1 MDMAVMQKIV
11 DSLSVKELLAVKEK
25 IEERLVRNID
35 FKEFMEQIIEQRF
48 AEGLVCPRC
57 GGKHI
62 KKFGFDSRGNQRYS
76 CKNCGTFIP
85 TTKTVFANSKI
96 PAGKWLK
103 YAECMNR
110 KYSLRKSAEIAE
122 VSLKTAFNMRHKILE
137 AIQQSMGIDELSG
150 VVEMDETFFAE
161 SFKGNHKKGNPNWK
175 APRKSGKS
183 RKRGKQ
189 VEYRGISHEQVCVSV
204 AMDRNGALVTAPACN
219 GRLTIKVLDKLYEGK
234 IEPNST
240 ICADSHNAYKK
251 FADGVP
257 ADLIQIERG
266 QHKKGIYHINNIN
279 SMHSKIKTWIRPFN
293 GVATKYLGHY
303 MYWFNWC
310 EKNRRV
316 DRTEKGRRLILDS
329 FSSTITYTQADVRA
343 TKAF

>member
-1 MDMAVMQKIV
+1 M
-11 DSLSVKELLAVKEK
+11 
-25 IEERLVRNID
+25 
-35 FKEFMEQIIEQRF
+35 
-48 AEGLVCPRC
+48 
-57 GGKHI
+57 
-62 KKFGFDSRGNQRYS
+62 
-76 CKNCGTFIP
+76 
-85 TTKTVFANSKI
+85 
-96 PAGKWLK
+96 
-103 YAECMNR
+103 
-110 KYSLRKSAEIAE
+110 
-122 VSLKTAFNMRHKILE
+122 
-137 AIQQSMGIDELSG
+137 
-150 VVEMDETFFAE
+150 
-161 SFKGNHKKGNPNWK
+161 
-175 APRKSGKS
+175 
-183 RKRGKQ
+183 
-189 VEYRGISHEQVCVSV
+189 SV

-257 ADLIQIERG
+257 AELIQIERG

-329 FSSTITYTQADVRA
+329 FSSTITYTQEDVRA

>member
-11 DSLSVKELLAVKEK
+11 DGMSVKELLAFKEK
-25 IEERLVRNID
+25 IEERLIRNID
-35 FKEFMEQIIEQRF
+35 F
-48 AEGLVCPRC
+48 
-57 GGKHI
+57 
-62 KKFGFDSRGNQRYS
+62 
-76 CKNCGTFIP
+76 
-85 TTKTVFANSKI
+85 
-96 PAGKWLK
+96 
-103 YAECMNR
+103 
-110 KYSLRKSAEIAE
+110 
-122 VSLKTAFNMRHKILE
+122 
-137 AIQQSMGIDELSG
+137 
-150 VVEMDETFFAE
+150 
-161 SFKGNHKKGNPNWK
+161 
-175 APRKSGKS
+175 
-183 RKRGKQ
+183 
-189 VEYRGISHEQVCVSV
+189 
-204 AMDRNGALVTAPACN
+204 
-219 GRLTIKVLDKLYEGK
+219 KVLDKLYDGK

-257 ADLIQIERG
+257 AELIQIERG

-316 DRTEKGRRLILDS
+316 DCTEKDRRLILDS